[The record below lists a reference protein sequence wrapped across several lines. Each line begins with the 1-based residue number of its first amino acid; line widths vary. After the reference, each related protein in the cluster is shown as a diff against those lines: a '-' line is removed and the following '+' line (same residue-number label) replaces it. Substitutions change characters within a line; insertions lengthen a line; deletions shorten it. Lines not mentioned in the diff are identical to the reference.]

1 MKLKFPKEL
10 INYNNYQNFILVFL
24 YLSGFF
30 SVFFNLLITGFDLVI
45 IALVLAIVDI
55 IFNLI
60 SRKVTYNKHS
70 IQLLFIILIF
80 FTWMVFSLT
89 YSPSLEY
96 KYEKTG
102 NFLVSILFFLYPLF
116 IRMVNFNFIIKLYT
130 IIIVPFAVFLI
141 YMKSITYSVSRE
153 SVELF
158 IGYWFDYLSLGF
170 HLGVLVLLLNY
181 FNKNIFLQI
190 VTLSL
195 LFASTARAPF
205 IFIILLLILIN
216 LKKNKRIKLNSFL
229 RYKKTFFLLIILIII
244 NLNYIVP
251 LFETTIGRFTSL
263 TSGYDESTAS
273 RIAMMKYAFY
283 QPFENMSNFLFGNG
297 IGSFGNYYSGV
308 DARGYPH
315 NVLLETFF
323 ELGLLGV
330 IIFFVFMVFIIKRFS
345 IRNNIFSI
353 LLFFAFL
360 NAMKSSNLTDL
371 WLLFSFVGGMS
382 LNNKRI
388 KVNDDNN

>member
-1 MKLKFPKEL
+1 M
-10 INYNNYQNFILVFL
+10 
-24 YLSGFF
+24 
-30 SVFFNLLITGFDLVI
+30 I

-190 VTLSL
+190 LTLSL

-216 LKKNKRIKLNSFL
+216 LKKK
-229 RYKKTFFLLIILIII
+229 
-244 NLNYIVP
+244 
-251 LFETTIGRFTSL
+251 
-263 TSGYDESTAS
+263 
-273 RIAMMKYAFY
+273 
-283 QPFENMSNFLFGNG
+283 
-297 IGSFGNYYSGV
+297 
-308 DARGYPH
+308 
-315 NVLLETFF
+315 
-323 ELGLLGV
+323 
-330 IIFFVFMVFIIKRFS
+330 
-345 IRNNIFSI
+345 
-353 LLFFAFL
+353 
-360 NAMKSSNLTDL
+360 
-371 WLLFSFVGGMS
+371 
-382 LNNKRI
+382 
-388 KVNDDNN
+388 